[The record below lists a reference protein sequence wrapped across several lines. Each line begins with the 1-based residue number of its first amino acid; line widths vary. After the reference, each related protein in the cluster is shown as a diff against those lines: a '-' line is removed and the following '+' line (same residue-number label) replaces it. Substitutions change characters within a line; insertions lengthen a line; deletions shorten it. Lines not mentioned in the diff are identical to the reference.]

1 MENLGTHVT
10 CIWLYDCR
18 FAGNKGRNHHKIEW
32 NIIWR
37 DGQQREKPC
46 SNIQYG
52 TIKWYTIMIIEVIF
66 IGKRKKIRSGKLP
79 QINKIY
85 NKITNSQIITRWKF
99 AKICSLQ
106 NDNFISFHLNLFF
119 SNAKIRICRSLSFW
133 IEWIREKEQSD
144 QKIWKR
150 TNAFY

>member
-10 CIWLYDCR
+10 CIWLYGCR

-66 IGKRKKIRSGKLP
+66 IGNVNKKMKKITQSGKLP
-79 QINKIY
+79 QINK
-85 NKITNSQIITRWKF
+85 TANSQIITRWNLQKNLF
-99 AKICSLQ
+99 TAKRQ
-106 NDNFISFHLNLFF
+106 NSISFHLKPFF
-119 SNAKIRICRSLSFW
+119 FRM
-133 IEWIREKEQSD
+133 
-144 QKIWKR
+144 QKFEFVGHWVSEL
-150 TNAFY
+150 NE